1 MPTRRTSVT
10 SSEGATSESAAA
22 PILETLPE
30 VSNRITAPG
39 PVRDEASDRGPYFAQ
54 LSLRWRVV
62 LSQLPLTIS
71 VAIVFLFVL
80 VLPQPEGRGPGT
92 MPAATPG
99 LFLGVAGVMVL
110 TLAAAIIPWDRLPPL
125 TYWSIPL
132 LDFIP
137 IALIW
142 ESARFALDGMA
153 MLAAFPVFWLA
164 WSGIYPFW
172 GLLLGFIGSAAV
184 TWWPYLINLDNVA
197 REDLFRPALVPL
209 FLLAMAS
216 AASVFARS
224 MDRQRDELKDVL
236 ASTRQQNRRLEAIL
250 DTTDVG
256 IVVTDRDGNG
266 LIWNA
271 AQQRQ
276 HLIGQP
282 EGRHDATEGEL
293 LVFEPDGV
301 TPVPAEERALYRAIR
316 GESFS
321 DRLYALGVDGSQQFM
336 SVSAQAMRDDDGEF
350 DGTVVVF
357 QNVTDLIDAIRA
369 REKFVADVSHEF
381 RTPLTSIIGYLD
393 LAIEDEQDEVI
404 ARYLR
409 TCQRNSERLLALVN
423 SLLDTASGN
432 AVPALEPTDLA
443 RLVQHSVESAQ
454 VRADNEGI
462 TLVTDLPERLPVQA
476 DKVKMSQVADNL
488 ISNAVKYTES
498 GGTVTVTVRRS
509 GDCAEIE
516 VADNGIGISPEDQQK
531 LFTNFYRTEHVRR
544 AAIPGTGLGL
554 AITRAFVRAHGG
566 EITVASEPGVGS
578 TFTASIPVDGPSAPS
593 AEAPEAKESAGS
605 AESTESPELRSR

>member
-1 MPTRRTSVT
+1 MPARRTSVT
-10 SSEGATSESAAA
+10 SSEGATSDSGVA
-22 PILETLPE
+22 PILESLPE
-30 VSNRITAPG
+30 VANRITARG
-39 PVRDEASDRGPYFAQ
+39 PARDETSGGGPHFAQ
-54 LSLRWRVV
+54 LSLRWRVL

-71 VAIVFLFVL
+71 VLLVLVFVL
-80 VLPQPEGRGPGT
+80 AVPRHEHVGHGAGT
-92 MPAATPG
+92 TPADTPG
-99 LFLGVAGVMVL
+99 FFAGVAGVMVL
-110 TLAAAIIPWDRLPPL
+110 TLAAALVPWDRLP
-125 TYWSIPL
+125 TVAYWSIPL
-132 LDFIP
+132 LDFVA
-137 IALIW
+137 IAAIW
-142 ESARFALDGMA
+142 DSARYALDGMP
-153 MLAAFPVFWLA
+153 MLAAFPVFWIA
-164 WSGIYPFW
+164 WSGIYPVW
-172 GLLLGFIGSAAV
+172 GISLGIIGTAAV
-184 TWWPYLINLDNVA
+184 AWWPYLHDREALPP
-197 REDLFRPALVPL
+197 EDLLRPLLVPL
-209 FLLAMAS
+209 FMLALAV
-216 AASVFARS
+216 AASVLARS
-224 MDRQRDELKDVL
+224 MDRQRDELKVVL
-236 ASTRQQNRRLEAIL
+236 ASTHQQNRRLEAIL

-256 IVVTDRDGNG
+256 IVVTDREGNG

-282 EGRHDATEGEL
+282 EGRHDATESEL

-301 TPVPAEERALYRAIR
+301 TPVPAEERPLYRAVR

-336 SVSAQAMRDDDGEF
+336 SISAQAMRGDDGEF

-369 REKFVADVSHEF
+369 REQFVADVSHEF

-393 LAIEDEQDEVI
+393 LAIEDEQDEAI
-404 ARYLR
+404 ARYLK

-423 SLLDTASGN
+423 SLLDSASGN

-454 VRADNEGI
+454 VRADNGRI
-462 TLVTDLPERLPVQA
+462 TLVTDLPEKLPVQA

-516 VADNGIGISPEDQQK
+516 VADNGIGISPEDQEK

-566 EITVASEPGVGS
+566 EITVASAPGVGS
-578 TFTASIPVDGPSAPS
+578 TSTASIPVDGPSAPS
-593 AEAPEAKESAGS
+593 PESPESAGS
-605 AESTESPELRSR
+605 AESAELRSR